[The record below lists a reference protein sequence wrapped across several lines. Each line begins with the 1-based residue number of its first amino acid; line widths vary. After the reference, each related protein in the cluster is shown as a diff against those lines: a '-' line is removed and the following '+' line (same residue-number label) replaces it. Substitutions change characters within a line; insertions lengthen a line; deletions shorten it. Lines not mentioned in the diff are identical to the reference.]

1 MLRTQKE
8 QNTNDRPDSS
18 RHRRGAQ
25 NSMVSSAPILGVLTG
40 RDRSRAFARG
50 AELILIPIAGFVISA
65 LCEAYGLGWRL
76 AVHWRSELAEANG
89 SPRVPRVSPH
99 RRLKRRS
106 RHMYKLVNNNR

>member
-25 NSMVSSAPILGVLTG
+25 NSMVSSALILGVLTG

-65 LCEAYGLGWRL
+65 LCEAYGHGWRL
-76 AVHWRSELAEANG
+76 AVGGPLAI
-89 SPRVPRVSPH
+89 
-99 RRLKRRS
+99 KTRRS
-106 RHMYKLVNNNR
+106 QRVAACPPCVPTSKTETQEQAHA